1 MEKEIK
7 SKEEIIEMLNAI
19 LENNNIKIGSKKAKE
34 TECRFLQG
42 VMFAD
47 SRYLT
52 NMPILTINIMSG
64 RSLLDK

>member
-7 SKEEIIEMLNAI
+7 SKEEIIDMLTSI
-19 LENNNIKIGSKKAKE
+19 LENNNIKIGTKKARE
-34 TECRFLQG
+34 LECRFLQG

-64 RSLLDK
+64 RSILDK